1 MNKRIVE
8 LDMVKGIG
16 IVYVFLRHLC
26 ELTGVN
32 AYGQGFY
39 SIFNSCT
46 ECFMFLFVFL
56 SGYVFKSKGSI
67 SLDIKNKVKQLIV
80 PYLQYIC
87 FFSFT
92 YFVCYVLLGNMPI
105 SAFANKTLSN
115 LLGNPCFDYLNWT
128 LYNNE
133 IRYAFVP
140 YWYIAEV
147 FSAFVVFIIIN
158 NMMNNRK
165 FFNKKLAVTFLFA
178 MTSLLMYLDLRGIVA
193 NTFGSGVSYFTVGPN
208 IVGFA
213 ALLFIGNILH
223 DLKVFDIEAYSKSRT
238 LSIFAV
244 CLLITVV
251 QLALYNNQYAL
262 QYAKWGQSGI
272 LSVRLTTIDAFALTY
287 CLIYLCYYLKQ
298 ITLVKDWLAYL
309 GAHTLDILLLHFGV
323 AELICMAFGFWYP
336 VYDIEK
342 YPQEGFA
349 WWHFNLVVILTAI
362 LIAMYLAGKGYLRKN
377 K

>member
-1 MNKRIVE
+1 MNKRIAE

-16 IVYVFLRHLC
+16 IVYVFFRHLC
-26 ELTGVN
+26 ELTGVHV
-32 AYGQGFY
+32 YGEGVY

-67 SLDIKNKVKQLIV
+67 SLDIKNKFKQLII
-80 PYLQYIC
+80 PYLLYTS
-87 FFSFT
+87 FFSCT
-92 YFVCYVLLGNMPI
+92 YFIHYVLLGNMSV
-105 SAFANKTLSN
+105 SAFATRTLSN
-115 LLGNPCFDYLNWT
+115 FLANPSFDFVQWS
-128 LYNNE
+128 LYTNE
-133 IRYAFVP
+133 MKYAFVP

-147 FSAFVVFIIIN
+147 FTAFVVFIIVYN
-158 NMMNNRK
+158 W
-165 FFNKKLAVTFLFA
+165 FVEKKAYSKRSAVTALFA
-178 MTSLLMYLDLRGIVA
+178 LTSLLMYLDLRGIVA

-223 DLKVFDIEAYSKSRT
+223 DLKAFDIDAYPKSRT
-238 LSIFAV
+238 LFIFVV
-244 CLLITVV
+244 CALITVV

-272 LSVRLTTIDAFALTY
+272 MSVRITTIAAFALTY
-287 CLIYLCYYLKQ
+287 SLIYLCFYLKQ
-298 ITLVKDWLAYL
+298 IDFVKNGLAYL
-309 GAHTLDILLLHFGV
+309 GANTLDILLLHFGI
-323 AELICMAFGFWYP
+323 AELICMVFGFWYP

-349 WWHFNLVVILTAI
+349 WWHFYIVVALTAL
-362 LIAMYLAGKGYLRKN
+362 LIAIYLGSKKALRRT
-377 K
+377 